1 MAHIKKLEY
10 DVNMDNAKNSDILAM
25 GIFEDKNDSE
35 LINSQMKGKVGE
47 LAFDFSDNQKILYFG
62 LGKSENATPEDFRR
76 AAGSVMAFIISNK
89 YSSIAVQCPK
99 SNKNDDYF
107 CQAFSEGLV
116 LGSYRFLDFF
126 TGQRG
131 DYHLKKITMVD
142 ECCTEASKKGATIAS
157 AVCDARNLANNPPNV
172 STPSRLAEFAQEVG
186 EKGNMKVT
194 VFDREEFTKMG
205 MGAFAGVA
213 QGTNE
218 PPKFIIMEYFGAD
231 SKDEKPVVLVGK
243 GLTFDTGGI
252 SLKPGAKM
260 DEMKF
265 DMCGSAIVFG
275 TMSAVAE
282 LRPKKNIVAIV
293 PSTHNMLGGSAY
305 LPGDILTAYNGKTIE
320 ILNTDAE
327 GRLILADALSYASK
341 HYNPEFMVDFAT
353 LTGACVVTFGHIAS
367 AILGNNSNLIKKS
380 EQSSKNT
387 GEHVWELPLWD
398 EYCDQVKS
406 HISDVKNLGS
416 PGQAGTIA
424 GAAFLKAF
432 VGKDIPWTHFDVAG
446 TSWGVEN
453 RSYIQKDGASGQVVR
468 LVLDLIGA

>member
-1 MAHIKKLEY
+1 MAHINKLEY
-10 DVNMDNAKNSDILAM
+10 DNHNVKNSDILAV
-25 GIFEDKNDSE
+25 GVYEDKNDSE
-35 LINSQMKGKVGE
+35 LIKSQMKGKVGE
-47 LAFDFSDNQKILYFG
+47 LAYDFNHDQKTLYFG
-62 LGKSENATPEDFRR
+62 LGKSNDATPEDFRR
-76 AAGSVMAFIISNK
+76 AAGTVMAFIISNK
-89 YSSIAVQCPK
+89 YSSISVQCPI
-99 SNKNDDYF
+99 SDNDDYF

-126 TGQRG
+126 TDDRG
-131 DYHLKKITMVD
+131 EYHLEKITMVGA
-142 ECCTEASKKGATIAS
+142 CCTESSKKGATIAN
-157 AVCDARNLANNPPNV
+157 AVCEARDLANNPPNV

-186 EKGNMKVT
+186 KKGDMKVT

-282 LRPKKNIVAIV
+282 LRPKKNIIAIV
-293 PSTHNMLGGSAY
+293 PSTHNMLGGSAF

-341 HYNPEFMVDFAT
+341 HYDPEFMIDFAT

-367 AILGNNSNLIKKS
+367 AILGNDKGLIKNIQKS
-380 EQSSKNT
+380 SDNT
-387 GEHVWELPLWD
+387 GELVWELPLWD

-406 HISDVKNLGS
+406 NISDVKNLGS

-446 TSWGVEN
+446 TAWGVEN
-453 RSYIQKDGASGQVVR
+453 RSYIQKNGASGQVVR
-468 LVLDLIGA
+468 LILDLIGA